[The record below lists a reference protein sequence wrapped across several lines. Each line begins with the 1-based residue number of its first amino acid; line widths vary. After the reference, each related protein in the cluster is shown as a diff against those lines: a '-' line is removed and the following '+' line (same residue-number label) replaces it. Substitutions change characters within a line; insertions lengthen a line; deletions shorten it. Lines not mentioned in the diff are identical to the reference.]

1 MYIPKHIEESDEL
14 LIQEKYVFGVIESL
28 SKKEGYCY
36 ATNDYI
42 ASRCI
47 PMSKDAIRRIIGKLS
62 KLGFLLVEVQRIKKE
77 KTSASTGNEWGTR
90 RKIYVWQHSSAM
102 GGAITIAGG
111 VLSDE
116 QYSPNN
122 EPKQTHNV
130 GEEEEKEETEKEEET
145 SRNDVNPTTDAF
157 QAWVEAKE
165 ARKANKG
172 KWRQPS
178 YQAKPDKPASKG
190 TLEDSLRDNLPVV
203 DGVCGQEIK
212 DMAKRCRVY
221 KKDVLQKKNE
231 YIAWVMSKPN
241 EQSRWGLD
249 MKAMVEV
256 FINRAVANGE
266 IEQNIPLKELILE
279 AGYEIAG
286 ENNENN

>member
-1 MYIPKHIEESDEL
+1 MNTITFDDDLMAQGFTQIPNVILEDGNITPQAKVLYQLLLRFAWKEDHAFPGQETLCDMMGFRKKDSVRKYLNEL
-14 LIQEKYVFGVIESL
+14 
-28 SKKEGYCY
+28 KELNLLDWKQRGLNK
-36 ATNDYI
+36 TNVYTI
-42 ASRCI
+42 LTRTTPRLEPQPS
-47 PMSKDAIRRIIGKLS
+47 
-62 KLGFLLVEVQRIKKE
+62 GFPETHHSGFPTIKK
-77 KTSASTGNEWGTR
+77 T
-90 RKIYVWQHSSAM
+90 QM
-102 GGAITIAGG
+102 
-111 VLSDE
+111 
-116 QYSPNN
+116 NN
-122 EPKQTHNV
+122 TQVCVEPIVNA
-130 GEEEEKEETEKEEET
+130 EET
-145 SRNDVNPTTDAF
+145 SRNDVNPTADAF

-203 DGVCGQEIK
+203 DGVCGQEVK